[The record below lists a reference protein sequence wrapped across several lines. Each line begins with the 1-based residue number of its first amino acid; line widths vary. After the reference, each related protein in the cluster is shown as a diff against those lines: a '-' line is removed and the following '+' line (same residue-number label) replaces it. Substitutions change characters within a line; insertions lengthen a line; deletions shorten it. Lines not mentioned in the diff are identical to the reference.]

1 MMTVRCLPA
10 PLRVVF
16 FLLTAACCCHCKPA
30 PEPIRAVI
38 ITGQNNHNWPVSSE
52 ALRLTLAQSGLFD
65 VDMAVSPAAGE
76 PMDSFRVDFS
86 RYEVV
91 VLDYNGDPWSPEMQQ
106 AFLDYVHAGG
116 GVVVYHAADN
126 AFPDWPE
133 YNQIIALGGWEG
145 RDERSGPYQYWVE
158 GAASIGVAA
167 EGETNGQA
175 AAEGGKAPSGEPV
188 RGVLVRDPSP
198 GRGGSHGTRHPY
210 VLTCRRGADHP
221 ILKGLP
227 SNWMHAEDE
236 LYDRMRGPGEIGD
249 LLLTAWAD
257 PAQRGSGREEPLV
270 FTVNYGNARIF
281 HTMLGHVGETLEN
294 NPAMQ
299 CTGFQVLL
307 LRAAEWCARGTV
319 TQRVPKDFP
328 TADQVSLRLQYQ

>member
-1 MMTVRCLPA
+1 M
-10 PLRVVF
+10 PLRAVIILLAAVF
-16 FLLTAACCCHCKPA
+16 CCRCKSA
-30 PEPIRAVI
+30 PEPIHAVI
-38 ITGQNNHNWPVSSE
+38 VTGQNNHNWPVSSE
-52 ALRLTLAQSGLFD
+52 ALRLTLTQSGRFD
-65 VDMAVSPAAGE
+65 VDVAVSPAAGE
-76 PMDSFRVDFS
+76 PLDSFRVDFS

-91 VLDYNGDPWSPEMQQ
+91 VLDYNGAAWPPEMQQ
-106 AFLDYVHAGG
+106 AFLDYVDAGG
-116 GVVVYHAADN
+116 GVVIYHAADN

-133 YNQIIALGGWEG
+133 YNRIIALGGWEG

-158 GAASIGVAA
+158 AAASIG
-167 EGETNGQA
+167 A
-175 AAEGGKAPSGEPV
+175 AAEDEPAGPAASEGAKAPSAEPV

-210 VLTCRRGADHP
+210 VLTRRRGADHP

-227 SNWMHAEDE
+227 SSWMHAEDE
-236 LYDRMRGPGEIGD
+236 LYDQMRGPGEIGD

-257 PAQRGSGREEPLV
+257 PGQRGSGREEPLV
-270 FTVNYGNARIF
+270 FTVQYGNARIF
-281 HTMLGHVGETLEN
+281 HTMLGHAGPTLED

-299 CTGFQVLL
+299 CAGFQTLL

-328 TADQVSLRLQYQ
+328 TADQVSLRPQYR